1 MGYGFTTLTLYLFAL
16 FLQVSRRAQMEEI
29 KALLKEI
36 PGRIGSASLKER
48 KHVFE
53 QLEKAI
59 KTGMPSHFLCCVK
72 W

>member
-1 MGYGFTTLTLYLFAL
+1 
-16 FLQVSRRAQMEEI
+16 MEEV

-36 PGRIGSASLKER
+36 PGRIGSASMKER

-59 KTGMPSHFLCCVK
+59 KTGKLWHFLLLNNFR
-72 W
+72 

>member
-1 MGYGFTTLTLYLFAL
+1 
-16 FLQVSRRAQMEEI
+16 MEEI

-59 KTGMPSHFLCCVK
+59 KTGMSSHSFMLFEVVIMLS
-72 W
+72 

>member
-1 MGYGFTTLTLYLFAL
+1 
-16 FLQVSRRAQMEEI
+16 MEEV

-53 QLEKAI
+53 QLVKAI
-59 KTGMPSHFLCCVK
+59 ETGMLYHFLLFK
-72 W
+72 H

>member
-1 MGYGFTTLTLYLFAL
+1 
-16 FLQVSRRAQMEEI
+16 MEEI

-36 PGRIGSASLKER
+36 PGNIGTASIKER

-59 KTGMPSHFLCCVK
+59 KTGMHLYFIVHILKTNMLIDFAVNDFSLNRLLFRLY
-72 W
+72 